1 MVGWLKWWRG
11 WCQALFF
18 PFSIPV
24 KINPS
29 HILQNNEAI
38 KGSYFKYSRS
48 CMSAFWSRHVGA
60 AAGCC
65 LKALLSEW
73 CVPFGGNAGAAAGC
87 RCKVL
92 LEGAAVRVVC
102 ALWSGHA
109 GPAAGCCS
117 QSWCVHFEAGM
128 LMLLQGAAA
137 RRVLLSRWGVRFG
150 AGMPVAQQGAAVRV
164 VRALWSGPMQVPL
177 QGAAWGCCRSSGVC
191 AFKLVPLQG
200 DAWGCCCQSG
210 ASALERACWCRCR
223 VLLLEC
229 RVCFGAGLLVLVEG
243 AGGGCCCRV
252 LFQVLL
258 SELRALWSWV
268 QALRGAAVRAMCG
281 FWSCNES
288 GDDWRNAF
296 WDTFLGCIFLG
307 WPECKKYT
315 FSPYFLHAGQP
326 RKMHPKNAFF
336 GGKCAKATS
345 RIRWRQNLLMGLE
358 FGEGKFVFWLGKV
371 VHVTL
376 EP

>member
-1 MVGWLKWWRG
+1 MVPR
-11 WCQALFF
+11 
-18 PFSIPV
+18 
-24 KINPS
+24 
-29 HILQNNEAI
+29 
-38 KGSYFKYSRS
+38 
-48 CMSAFWSRHVGA
+48 
-60 AAGCC
+60 
-65 LKALLSEW
+65 LLGRR
-73 CVPFGGNAGAAAGC
+73 P
-87 RCKVL
+87 
-92 LEGAAVRVVC
+92 AVRRKPLNRRQGRQDLRK
-102 ALWSGHA
+102 ANTPSNIGGETRGDKTSGRRIHHETQ
-109 GPAAGCCS
+109 GNMRGDKGIRPHLGKPS
-117 QSWCVHFEAGM
+117 TPSTTGTHVQPWETMGGM

-137 RRVLLSRWGVRFG
+137 SRVLLSRWGVRFG

-177 QGAAWGCCRSSGVC
+177 QGA
-191 AFKLVPLQG
+191 
-200 DAWGCCCQSG
+200 AWGCCCQSG

-252 LFQVLL
+252 LFRVLL
-258 SELRALWSWV
+258 SELRALWRWV

-315 FSPYFLHAGQP
+315 FSASP
-326 RKMHPKNAFF
+326 NAFF
-336 GGKCAKATS
+336 WGEMRKSNKQNQVTAKLADGPRIWGG
-345 RIRWRQNLLMGLE
+345 
-358 FGEGKFVFWLGKV
+358 
-371 VHVTL
+371 
-376 EP
+376 